1 MKRKIILLGRMG
13 ELFGRE
19 HHFVCKNAQE
29 AIHALDC
36 MKGGVR
42 RYLLDCTD
50 KNIEFLV
57 KKGKEVLDYDNLV
70 MDLGEEDLIIS
81 PHPKGAF
88 ISLIIGAI
96 LAGIGMFATAVAGTA
111 LGYALIAGGL
121 LLALKGIIDLL
132 TPEVGEDESDE
143 SNLFKGPVN
152 NAKVGIPVPLC
163 YGSTQVGG
171 AVINFGFTET
181 RLTNSPGFTFGSKP
195 DNAYGG
201 GNYSGGTGGGN
212 AGGGDG
218 GGGSTPIIHIF

>member
-1 MKRKIILLGRMG
+1 MIDRLPFECLNIIT
-13 ELFGRE
+13 E
-19 HHFVCKNAQE
+19 
-29 AIHALDC
+29 
-36 MKGGVR
+36 
-42 RYLLDCTD
+42 YLENLE
-50 KNIEFLV
+50 NIIEQCRIFYENNLNFYFLH
-57 KKGKEVLDYDNLV
+57 KSINQQ
-70 MDLGEEDLIIS
+70 
-81 PHPKGAF
+81 
-88 ISLIIGAI
+88 SLINYNFYPVV
-96 LAGIGMFATAVAGTA
+96 GMN
-111 LGYALIAGGL
+111 
-121 LLALKGIIDLL
+121 
-132 TPEVGEDESDE
+132 E

-163 YGSTQVGG
+163 YGRTQVGG